1 MDPQPEAARVPAGY
15 LPYVPPPPPPPV
27 DPRRRRLLIGLSAA
41 WALVLLV
48 GGVWY
53 ALDGRPTVREQTTI
67 QQAQATVDRAI
78 TQVVRAARPVAV
90 PAITGY
96 DQVEPC
102 DITPVR
108 AGARYDREAWLA
120 TPPGTEPALLDRIAH
135 ALPAGYGT
143 TVVKP
148 SAPKPARL
156 VADAGDYVALTGVVD
171 RPGLV
176 MVSAAT
182 GCRPVGQRPVTDPTA
197 SPAPADRA
205 PLDRALT
212 AFDVTPVHWS
222 THRLPCGLTTIEADG
237 GARPAGPLPTPS
249 AGQPLVHRDDVYA
262 EQSGL
267 LVRVEGDHAVVSL
280 TTGAC

>member
-1 MDPQPEAARVPAGY
+1 MDSQPEAVRVPAGY

-53 ALDGRPTVREQTTI
+53 ALQGRPTIREQTTI

-78 TQVVRAARPVAV
+78 TQVVQAARPVAV

-108 AGARYDREAWLA
+108 AGARYDREAWFA
-120 TPPGTEPALLDRIAH
+120 TTPGTEPALLDRIAH
-135 ALPAGYGT
+135 ALPPGYGT
-143 TVVKP
+143 SVVKP

-156 VADAGDYVALTGVVD
+156 VADAGDYVALNGTVD

-176 MVSAAT
+176 MVSAST
-182 GCRPVGQRPVTDPTA
+182 GCRPVGQRPPADPTT

-205 PLDRALT
+205 PVDRALS
-212 AFDVTPVHWS
+212 AFGVAAVRWS

-237 GARPAGPLPTPS
+237 GTRPAGPLPTPT

-262 EQSGL
+262 EQPGL
-267 LVRVEGDHAVVSL
+267 IVRVDGDHDVISL

>member
-1 MDPQPEAARVPAGY
+1 VDSQPEAARVPAGY

-27 DPRRRRLLIGLSAA
+27 DPRRRRLLIGVFAA

-48 GGVWY
+48 GAVWY
-53 ALDGRPTVREQTTI
+53 ALNGRPTIREQTTI
-67 QQAQATVDRAI
+67 QQAQATVDRAV
-78 TQVVRAARPVAV
+78 TQVVQAARPAAV

-96 DQVEPC
+96 DQMEPC

-120 TPPGTEPALLDRIAH
+120 TAPGTEPALLDRIAH
-135 ALPAGYGT
+135 ALPAGYQT
-143 TVVKP
+143 SVVKP

-156 VADAGDYVALTGVVD
+156 VADAGDYVALTGTVD

-176 MVSAAT
+176 MVSAST
-182 GCRPVGQRPVTDPTA
+182 GCRPVGRRPAADPTT

-205 PLDRALT
+205 PVDRALA
-212 AFDVTPVHWS
+212 AFGVAPVRWS

-237 GARPAGPLPTPS
+237 GVRPAGPLATPS
-249 AGQPLVHRDDVYA
+249 AGQPVVQRDDVYA
-262 EQSGL
+262 EQPGL
-267 LVRVEGDHAVVSL
+267 IVRVDGDHDVVSL
-280 TTGAC
+280 TTGSC